1 MLADYGYIGILL
13 LAAIVVAAIM
23 PIIPFILAFFGLVPK
38 NPNAVKQ
45 STYECGMVPVGQAWS
60 QFNFRYYFF
69 AVLFVVFDILIVFL
83 FPWAVN
89 VAGLGIAGFVAVVAF
104 LVLLSVGYVY
114 AWFKKALEW
123 K

>member
-1 MLADYGYIGILL
+1 LLADYGYIGILL